1 MRALESNSQAP
12 AVCRVGGHS
21 ITGGCAPRGRVHAP
35 SADRGARARQE
46 LFPQSYAQTA
56 AWLQRERTANQDMLA
71 RCRAALQA
79 ALGTNAALQP
89 LVAGCQVRRGG
100 RRPWK

>member
-1 MRALESNSQAP
+1 M
-12 AVCRVGGHS
+12 
-21 ITGGCAPRGRVHAP
+21 GGCALRGRIHAP
-35 SADRGARARQE
+35 SGKPDAHARQE

-56 AWLQRERTANQDMLA
+56 AWLQRERTANQDTLA

-79 ALGTNAALQP
+79 ALGSNAALQP

-100 RRPWK
+100 RRPWTHTLPFRLRAGSNSGWHMHTG